1 MFVRQSIHLE
11 RIMGVMMTRVVIAD
25 DQVLLRK
32 SIGHIISID
41 EDIQVVATV
50 GNGKEAIEACKVH
63 KPDIVLMD
71 IEMPVM
77 DGVAATA
84 IIKKKYPE
92 TKVIILTT
100 FDNSDN
106 IVEAFMAK
114 ADGYVVKDIGWE
126 ELVATI
132 KCVLFGLTVI
142 HESVRQIMLEKFSK
156 IAKKKKG
163 YEDLLTSEEI
173 DIIRLIVEGESN
185 KHIGQLLSY
194 SEGTVKNKVS
204 RIYEK
209 LELKDRLQLTLYAVE
224 HGIA

>member
-1 MFVRQSIHLE
+1 
-11 RIMGVMMTRVVIAD
+11 MTRVIIAD

-41 EDIQVVATV
+41 EDIQVVAMV
-50 GNGKEAIEACKVH
+50 GNGKEAVEACKIH
-63 KPDIVLMD
+63 QPDIVLMD

-77 DGVAATA
+77 DGVTATGL
-84 IIKKKYPE
+84 IKKNHPE

-100 FDNSDN
+100 FDNTDN
-106 IVEAFMAK
+106 IVEAFMVN

-142 HESVRQIMLEKFSK
+142 HESVRKIMLDKFKKMANSK
-156 IAKKKKG
+156 QV
-163 YEDLLTSEEI
+163 YEDILTQEEI
-173 DIIRLIVEGESN
+173 DIIRLIVVGESN
-185 KHIGQLLSY
+185 KHIGEVLNY

-209 LELKDRLQLTLYAVE
+209 LDIKDRLQLTLYSVE
-224 HGIA
+224 HGIT

>member
-1 MFVRQSIHLE
+1 
-11 RIMGVMMTRVVIAD
+11 MTRVVIAD

-32 SIGHIISID
+32 SIGHIISVD

-50 GNGKEAIEACKVH
+50 GNGKEALEACKEYV
-63 KPDIVLMD
+63 PDIVLMD

-77 DGVAATA
+77 DGVTATGL
-84 IIKKKYPE
+84 IKAYNPE
-92 TKVIILTT
+92 IKVIILTT

-106 IVEAFMAK
+106 IIEAFTAE

-142 HESVRQIMLEKFSK
+142 HESVRIIMLDKFKK
-156 IAKKKKG
+156 IASSKQA
-163 YEDLLTSEEI
+163 YEEVLTLEEI
-173 DIIRLIVEGESN
+173 DIIRLIVVGESN
-185 KHIGQLLSY
+185 KHIGQVLNY

-209 LELKDRLQLTLYAVE
+209 LEIRDRLQLTLFAVE
-224 HGIA
+224 HGIT